1 MDTTEI
7 YQAVSEVCAEILGVS
22 PDAVTA
28 SALLRDD
35 LGADS
40 LDFAELAM
48 ALEDRTGVSVP
59 NGGFANVK
67 TIQDVVDAVRNHEY
81 PVTS

>member
-1 MDTTEI
+1 MDTEEI

-59 NGGFANVK
+59 NGGFAHVK